1 MADLPSQLLVHT
13 VDVQTLTGSGAY
25 GDVFAATV
33 TVPAWIEEKRR
44 LVRNTLGDQVVSE
57 ATIRTAVAHADLFSP
72 GSLVTL
78 HTELSNVALRSSRVI
93 SEAFHTDGG
102 AGAWQHLE
110 VTV

>member
-1 MADLPSQLLVHT
+1 MADLPSQILVHT

-25 GDVFAATV
+25 GDVFATV
-33 TVPAWIEEKRR
+33 EVVPAWIEEKRR

-57 ATIRTAVAHADLFSP
+57 ATIRVGLEDAALFTP

-78 HTELSNVALRSSRVI
+78 HTEVSNGPLRSSRVI

-102 AGAWQHLE
+102 MGAWQHVE